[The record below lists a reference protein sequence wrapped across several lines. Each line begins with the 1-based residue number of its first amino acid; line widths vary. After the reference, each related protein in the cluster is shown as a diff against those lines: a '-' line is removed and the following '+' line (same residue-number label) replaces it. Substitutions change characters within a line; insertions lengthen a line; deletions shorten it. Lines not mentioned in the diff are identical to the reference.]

1 MTDALTEFT
10 WIDPE
15 EMHLVGMSANGVAS
29 PLLAKA
35 ADALTETSEELLK
48 EFVDGLCGLTG
59 CDVCHERY
67 TALKDSDG
75 FLEKAR
81 LKAKQRNALS
91 ESDFAFP
98 KQRKEPLNDASHVRA
113 AMARFNQT
121 EGVTAEEK
129 EQAKHR
135 ILARAKELGIDV
147 SDKDDVSKETEP
159 HDASEVQTHADPM
172 APEPASPSVDAT
184 DAQGED
190 GKPREVA
197 FPHPAAGDGQGDTA
211 PDKSL
216 PTSES
221 ESQTRED
228 PATKPSEG
236 GNGGAGP
243 DVLKAEEDMTGDHQ
257 EDKDVD
263 PSAEESQTREVGK
276 ATPGSPEWE
285 KKDVALGEKAEA
297 LANELKEVIQ
307 TFTEREKAEGGVSA
321 KQAYVISGVKQ
332 LLDNPALLKGV
343 AQMSMSA
350 ADVLAKLGDDD
361 NTRRAEEIAV
371 KAEKK
376 AFKKAVKKEAKKMLK
391 KQSDGET
398 VEDTEVSK
406 TAETEDISS
415 MSKKKLAKQVAQLS
429 EDLAKMSAGDG
440 KRIPLNS
447 AGAIAITRGQI
458 ERDGAENV
466 FKMFDDRIADAR
478 SAHESAT
485 TPMAKE
491 RAWRDYQLAQRQ
503 RLLAKMVSQEST
515 GDPNTVRKGSKYGPD
530 FTPIFAEGS
539 TFSIGEDEGLSFT
552 HDPRSRR

>member
-1 MTDALTEFT
+1 MSDLTEFT
-10 WIDPE
+10 WIEPD

-67 TALKDSDG
+67 TVLKDGEG
-75 FLEKAR
+75 FVEKAK
-81 LKAKQRNALS
+81 LKSKQRNALS

-113 AMARFNQT
+113 AMARFDQV

-147 SDKDDVSKETEP
+147 SDKDDVSKETES

-172 APEPASPSVDAT
+172 APEPASPSVDAS

-197 FPHPAAGDGQGDTA
+197 FPHPVAGDGEGDTA

-236 GNGGAGP
+236 GEGGAGP

-263 PSAEESQTREVGK
+263 TSAEESQTREVGK
-276 ATPGSPEWE
+276 ATPGSPQWE

-297 LANELKEVIQ
+297 LVNELAEVVQ
-307 TFTEREKAEGGVSA
+307 TFTEREKAEGGEAA
-321 KQAYVISGVKQ
+321 KEADRVIRRVKY
-332 LLDNPALLKGV
+332 LLENPALIEKG
-343 AQMSMSA
+343 AEMGASA
-350 ADVLAKLGDDD
+350 TELLTAFDEHDSA
-361 NTRRAEEIAV
+361 RRAEKVAK
-371 KAEKK
+371 KAEKDAYK
-376 AFKKAVKKEAKKMLK
+376 KSVKKAAKKLLK

-415 MSKKKLAKQVAQLS
+415 MSKKQLAKQVAQLS
-429 EDLAKMSAGDG
+429 EDLAKMSAEPG

-515 GDPNTVRKGSKYGPD
+515 GDPNTVRKGSKFGPD
-530 FTPIFAEGS
+530 FTPLFAEGS
-539 TFSIGEDEGLSFT
+539 TFSIGDDEGLSFT
-552 HDPRSRR
+552 HDSRGRR